1 SMARRVQRIIAEEEA
16 DQARLEAVFHA
27 STDPMLA
34 VTADSDV
41 AFLHHAAAT
50 LFETTAD
57 GAIGRPLIAVARDY
71 ELDELVREALSGGEK
86 SRTAV
91 IAFGP
96 DRVPLR
102 AVAVPIRDGGT
113 WAALLIL
120 TDLTELGR
128 LDRMRRDFLSNVSHE
143 LRTPLA
149 SI

>member
-1 SMARRVQRIIAEEEA
+1 LMVI
-16 DQARLEAVFHA
+16 
-27 STDPMLA
+27 
-34 VTADSDV
+34 
-41 AFLHHAAAT
+41 
-50 LFETTAD
+50 
-57 GAIGRPLIAVARDY
+57 ARDY

-149 SI
+149 SIRALVETMRDGGVEPGEESQEFLRRIGLQVDRMTALVNELLDLS